1 MKMAKRI
8 LSLVLVLA
16 MIACLSVTA
25 FADGTS
31 NTATI
36 VVKASGNAVDTI
48 TVNAGTTVYAAVL
61 QQYGDPDGW
70 SSFTDMNGNTAMALW
85 RLTVKGSQYISGAA
99 NGATS
104 GINAQWSTKRP
115 GYGFEGFAYNDD
127 GEIVGYKY
135 VYVGNDFIYTVTN
148 NNQTVDVSDKY
159 MNQYT
164 IQTGDVITISYEL
177 VVSRWVAETPFETT
191 EPYI

>member
-48 TVNAGTTVYAAVL
+48 SRIMRIYAEFPEAQREAAAQIGDYYAYLETVGFKIAHYWGFLWGNAFYSQVIPGYA
-61 QQYGDPDGW
+61 PD
-70 SSFTDMNGNTAMALW
+70 SSFT
-85 RLTVKGSQYISGAA
+85 SQYAHMIERDL
-99 NGATS
+99 
-104 GINAQWSTKRP
+104 GI
-115 GYGFEGFAYNDD
+115 
-127 GEIVGYKY
+127 V
-135 VYVGNDFIYTVTN
+135 
-148 NNQTVDVSDKY
+148 
-159 MNQYT
+159 
-164 IQTGDVITISYEL
+164 IQQK
-177 VVSRWVAETPFETT
+177 
-191 EPYI
+191 

>member
-61 QQYGDPDGW
+61 QQYGGPL
-70 SSFTDMNGNTAMALW
+70 F
-85 RLTVKGSQYISGAA
+85 I
-99 NGATS
+99 
-104 GINAQWSTKRP
+104 
-115 GYGFEGFAYNDD
+115 FA
-127 GEIVGYKY
+127 
-135 VYVGNDFIYTVTN
+135 
-148 NNQTVDVSDKY
+148 
-159 MNQYT
+159 
-164 IQTGDVITISYEL
+164 
-177 VVSRWVAETPFETT
+177 
-191 EPYI
+191 